1 MYRFDENSE
10 PRKKLWNSENKILEK
25 PSEPIKEVFIDDQ
38 LEKAIERKPLT
49 NLNQRQITM
58 KTPTKT

>member
-10 PRKKLWNSENKILEK
+10 PRKKLWNSENKLEK

-49 NLNQRQITM
+49 NLNQRQIPM

>member
-10 PRKKLWNSENKILEK
+10 PRKKLWNSENKLEK

-49 NLNQRQITM
+49 NLNQRQIPI